1 MGRLLRMAI
10 VGAMLLSMVAVN
22 SGTVLALL
30 SSTIDLEGL
39 PEGKIVTSLATG
51 GGISGDAVAGSV
63 AVAGSPKSAITF
75 DAECSGG
82 CTGGDDDL
90 HFPGQGNVLVV
101 AENLTDSDGDGLVD
115 NPDDA
120 DINGQYITFDFS
132 GFGTGAVAVQSL
144 VAMDLGD
151 ASSEYIS
158 FNGTNA
164 GGLIHLYNG
173 STLLATVPIPTNG
186 DNASATVNIGVSA
199 VTFMKVVMGGSGAID
214 SIRVQSDEPP
224 PPPPPP
230 ATGDEGCTPGYW
242 KNHVED
248 WSATGYSPN
257 QTLESV
263 FDVPDAYGLDNYTL
277 MEALKFGGGETT
289 TGAARNLL
297 RASVAALLNAAH
309 PDVDYALTAADIISQ
324 VNDALASE
332 DRDTI
337 LDLAEDLDDF
347 NNAGCTI
354 DD

>member
-132 GFGTGAVAVQSL
+132 GFGTGATARTRV
-144 VAMDLGD
+144 
-151 ASSEYIS
+151 ASSIC
-158 FNGTNA
+158 T
-164 GGLIHLYNG
+164 
-173 STLLATVPIPTNG
+173 T
-186 DNASATVNIGVSA
+186 A
-199 VTFMKVVMGGSGAID
+199 VRCWRPCRSQPM
-214 SIRVQSDEPP
+214 
-224 PPPPPP
+224 
-230 ATGDEGCTPGYW
+230 
-242 KNHVED
+242 
-248 WSATGYSPN
+248 
-257 QTLESV
+257 
-263 FDVPDAYGLDNYTL
+263 
-277 MEALKFGGGETT
+277 ETT
-289 TGAARNLL
+289 PRRRSTSGSPQSPL
-297 RASVAALLNAAH
+297 
-309 PDVDYALTAADIISQ
+309 
-324 VNDALASE
+324 
-332 DRDTI
+332 
-337 LDLAEDLDDF
+337 
-347 NNAGCTI
+347 
-354 DD
+354 